1 MAAVNYAEQY
11 SRELSQA
18 FPYVLYFGRLY
29 QTPNNQKYK
38 VIDAKTIKI
47 PTITTSG
54 RVDGN
59 RDTITGFTR
68 NVDNEWET
76 KTLTNHRE
84 WSTLLHPQDVNQT
97 NMVLTIKNAKLYS
110 LPNSGG
116 PGTYGFTISGVAIL
130 ATALL
135 LFINNKRREEEAKRS

>member
-1 MAAVNYAEQY
+1 MAAVNDAEQY

-116 PGTYGFTISGVAIL
+116 PGTYGFTL
-130 ATALL
+130 
-135 LFINNKRREEEAKRS
+135 K